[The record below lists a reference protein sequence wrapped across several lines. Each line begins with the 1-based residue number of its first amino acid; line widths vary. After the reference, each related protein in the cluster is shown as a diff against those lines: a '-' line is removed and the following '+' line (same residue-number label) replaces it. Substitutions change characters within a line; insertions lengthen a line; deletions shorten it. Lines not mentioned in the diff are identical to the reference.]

1 MTYEFTGKT
10 EEEAVQNAVNEL
22 GLERDAFDV
31 EVVEKKGFFK
41 KGPVKIKVYID
52 DGIEEKEE
60 EEEESSAES
69 YEITEVELETVD
81 FLKNIVEKMGI
92 SATLEINKTEEN
104 KIHINIESDKT
115 NLLIGRKG
123 STLDALQ
130 LLANVFVSKKKEDLK
145 IVVDIENYRGRREH
159 SLQDLAEKTARHVR
173 RTKTSHLLDPM
184 NPFER
189 RIIHLTLAEWEDI
202 ETISEGEGLYK
213 KVRIIY
219 KKNFNA

>member
-10 EEEAVQNAVNEL
+10 EEEAIQNAVNEL

-31 EVVEKKGFFK
+31 EIIEKKGFLK
-41 KGPVKIKVYID
+41 RGPVKIKVYVD
-52 DGIEEKEE
+52 DGIEEEKEE
-60 EEEESSAES
+60 SAGET
-69 YEITEVELETVD
+69 YEITDLEMETVD
-81 FLKNIVEKMGI
+81 FLKNIIEKMDI
-92 SATLEINKTEEN
+92 SATLEISKTEEN

-145 IVVDIENYRGRREH
+145 VVVDIEDYRGRREH

-202 ETISEGEGLYK
+202 ETISEGEGLYT

>member
-10 EEEAVQNAVNEL
+10 EEEAIQNAVNEL

-31 EVVEKKGFFK
+31 EIIEKKGFLK
-41 KGPVKIKVYID
+41 RGPVKIKVYVD
-52 DGIEEKEE
+52 DGIEEEKEE
-60 EEEESSAES
+60 SAGET
-69 YEITEVELETVD
+69 YEITDLEMETVD
-81 FLKNIVEKMGI
+81 FLKNIIEKMDI
-92 SATLEINKTEEN
+92 SATLEISKTEEN

-145 IVVDIENYRGRREH
+145 VVVDIEDYRGRREH

-213 KVRIIY
+213 KVRVIY

>member
-10 EEEAVQNAVNEL
+10 EEEAIQNAVNEL

-31 EVVEKKGFFK
+31 EIIEKKGFLK
-41 KGPVKIKVYID
+41 RGPVKIKVYVD
-52 DGIEEKEE
+52 DGIEEEKEE
-60 EEEESSAES
+60 SAGET
-69 YEITEVELETVD
+69 YEITDLEMETVD
-81 FLKNIVEKMGI
+81 FLKNIIEKMDI
-92 SATLEINKTEEN
+92 SATLEISKTEEN

-145 IVVDIENYRGRREH
+145 VVVDIEDYRGRREH

-202 ETISEGEGLYK
+202 ETISEGEGL
-213 KVRIIY
+213 
-219 KKNFNA
+219 

>member
-10 EEEAVQNAVNEL
+10 EEEAIQNAVNEL

-31 EVVEKKGFFK
+31 EIIEKKGFLK
-41 KGPVKIKVYID
+41 RGPVKIKVYVD
-52 DGIEEKEE
+52 DGIEEEKEE
-60 EEEESSAES
+60 SAGET
-69 YEITEVELETVD
+69 YEITDLEMETVD
-81 FLKNIVEKMGI
+81 FLKNIIEKMDI
-92 SATLEINKTEEN
+92 SATLEISKTEEN

-145 IVVDIENYRGRREH
+145 VVVDIEDYRGRREH

-189 RIIHLTLAEWEDI
+189 RIIHLTLAELEDI

-213 KVRIIY
+213 KVRVIY

>member
-1 MTYEFTGKT
+1 MIYEFTGKT
-10 EEEAVQNAVNEL
+10 EEEAIQNAVNEL

-31 EVVEKKGFFK
+31 EIIEKKGFLK
-41 KGPVKIKVYID
+41 RGPVKIKVYVD
-52 DGIEEKEE
+52 DGIEEEKEE
-60 EEEESSAES
+60 SAGET
-69 YEITEVELETVD
+69 YEITDLEMETVD
-81 FLKNIVEKMGI
+81 FLKNIIEKMDI
-92 SATLEINKTEEN
+92 SATLEISKTEEN

-145 IVVDIENYRGRREH
+145 VVVDIEDYRGRREH

-213 KVRIIY
+213 KVRVIY

>member
-1 MTYEFTGKT
+1 MTYEFKGKT
-10 EEEAVQNAVNEL
+10 EEEAIQNAVNEL

-31 EVVEKKGFFK
+31 EIIEKKGFLK
-41 KGPVKIKVYID
+41 RGPVKIKVYVD
-52 DGIEEKEE
+52 DGIEEEKEE
-60 EEEESSAES
+60 SAGET
-69 YEITEVELETVD
+69 YEITDLEMETVD
-81 FLKNIVEKMGI
+81 FLKNIIEKMDI
-92 SATLEINKTEEN
+92 SATLEISKTEEN

-145 IVVDIENYRGRREH
+145 VVVDIEDYRGRREH

-213 KVRIIY
+213 KVRVIY

>member
-10 EEEAVQNAVNEL
+10 EEEAIQNAVNEL

-31 EVVEKKGFFK
+31 EIIEKKGFLK
-41 KGPVKIKVYID
+41 RGPVKIKVYVD
-52 DGIEEKEE
+52 DGIEEEKEE
-60 EEEESSAES
+60 SAGET
-69 YEITEVELETVD
+69 YEITDLEMETVD
-81 FLKNIVEKMGI
+81 FLKNIIEKMDI
-92 SATLEINKTEEN
+92 SATLEISKTEEN

-145 IVVDIENYRGRREH
+145 VVVDIEDYRGRREH
-159 SLQDLAEKTARHVR
+159 SLQDLAEKTARYVR

-213 KVRIIY
+213 KVRVIY

>member
-1 MTYEFTGKT
+1 MIYEFTGKT
-10 EEEAVQNAVNEL
+10 EEEAIQNAVNEL

-31 EVVEKKGFFK
+31 EIIEKKGFLK
-41 KGPVKIKVYID
+41 RGPVKIKVYVD
-52 DGIEEKEE
+52 DGIEEEKEE
-60 EEEESSAES
+60 SAGET
-69 YEITEVELETVD
+69 YEITDLEMETVD
-81 FLKNIVEKMGI
+81 FMKNIIEKMDI
-92 SATLEINKTEEN
+92 SATLEISKTEEN

-145 IVVDIENYRGRREH
+145 VVVDIEDYRGRREH

-213 KVRIIY
+213 KVRVIY

>member
-10 EEEAVQNAVNEL
+10 EEEAIQNAVNEL

-31 EVVEKKGFFK
+31 EIIEKKGFLK
-41 KGPVKIKVYID
+41 RGPVKIKVYVD
-52 DGIEEKEE
+52 DGIEEEKEE
-60 EEEESSAES
+60 SAGET
-69 YEITEVELETVD
+69 YEITDLEMETVD
-81 FLKNIVEKMGI
+81 FLKNIIEKMDI
-92 SATLEINKTEEN
+92 SATLEISKTEEN

-145 IVVDIENYRGRREH
+145 VVVDIEDYRGRREH

-202 ETISEGEGLYK
+202 EFI
-213 KVRIIY
+213 
-219 KKNFNA
+219 

>member
-10 EEEAVQNAVNEL
+10 EEEAIQNAVNEL

-31 EVVEKKGFFK
+31 EIIEKKGFLK
-41 KGPVKIKVYID
+41 RGPVKIKVYVD
-52 DGIEEKEE
+52 DGIEEEKEE
-60 EEEESSAES
+60 SAGET
-69 YEITEVELETVD
+69 YEITDLEMETVD
-81 FLKNIVEKMGI
+81 FLKNIIEKMDI
-92 SATLEINKTEEN
+92 SATLEISKTEEN

-145 IVVDIENYRGRREH
+145 VVVDIEDYRGRREH

-189 RIIHLTLAEWEDI
+189 RLVHTALNDFEGVDTK
-202 ETISEGEGLYK
+202 SEGEGLYK
-213 KVRIIY
+213 QVRIIP
-219 KKNFNA
+219 KEN

>member
-10 EEEAVQNAVNEL
+10 EEEAIQNAINEL

-31 EVVEKKGFFK
+31 EIIEKKGFLK
-41 KGPVKIKVYID
+41 RGPVKIKVYVD
-52 DGIEEKEE
+52 DGIEEEKEE
-60 EEEESSAES
+60 SAGET
-69 YEITEVELETVD
+69 YEITDLEMETVD
-81 FLKNIVEKMGI
+81 FLKNIIEKMDI
-92 SATLEINKTEEN
+92 SATLEISKTEEN

-145 IVVDIENYRGRREH
+145 VVVDIEDYRGRREH

-213 KVRIIY
+213 KVRVIY

>member
-10 EEEAVQNAVNEL
+10 EEEAIQNAVNEL
-22 GLERDAFDV
+22 SLERDAFDV
-31 EVVEKKGFFK
+31 EIIEKKGFLK
-41 KGPVKIKVYID
+41 RGPVKIKVYVD
-52 DGIEEKEE
+52 DGIEEEKEE
-60 EEEESSAES
+60 SAGET
-69 YEITEVELETVD
+69 YEITDLEMETVD
-81 FLKNIVEKMGI
+81 FLKNIIEKMDI
-92 SATLEINKTEEN
+92 SATLEISKTEEN

-145 IVVDIENYRGRREH
+145 VVVDIEDYRGRREH

-213 KVRIIY
+213 KVRVIY

>member
-10 EEEAVQNAVNEL
+10 EEEAIQNAVNEL

-31 EVVEKKGFFK
+31 EIIEKKGFLK
-41 KGPVKIKVYID
+41 RGPVKIKVYVD
-52 DGIEEKEE
+52 DGIEEEKEE
-60 EEEESSAES
+60 SAGET
-69 YEITEVELETVD
+69 YEITDLEMETVD
-81 FLKNIVEKMGI
+81 FLKNIIEKMDI
-92 SATLEINKTEEN
+92 SATLEISKTEEN

-145 IVVDIENYRGRREH
+145 VVVDIEDYRGRREH